1 MEYLSSNKILIVDL
15 ETSQISEND
24 LDDELVKQ
32 KIGGVGITTAL
43 YQTYKDRDPIILGT
57 GLLTGT
63 LFPGSALG
71 VVSAKSPRT
80 GKLVHSPF
88 TLRVG
93 MELKY
98 SGFDYVVILGKSNK
112 PVFLWLHDGVADIE
126 DAAELWGTDVWAT
139 TDSVRRIM
147 GDDLIQTLAIG
158 SAGES
163 GSALAQVCVNYWSS
177 GDCWG
182 FGKIFGEKNLKAVAL
197 RGMGLLEI
205 AQPEDFVDQCFDVF
219 DKIKG
224 SAFAGKRGVEDILVA
239 MGEKDAAEWLAPY
252 VHRHSACYN
261 TPYPTNTFLY
271 LNEDPKTLTEPVE
284 QEPGILV
291 TDPSSL
297 LVFKRAGFSAY
308 EAGRVLKACSKY
320 GIDPAAVGELC
331 AKLGERDPEK
341 IEQSFSDLKGS
352 VTAPEG
358 VKFSSCCPVQPLFS
372 DFGVSDTSAY
382 LTWWTRR
389 QAVAYTLGIH
399 PVFANMSPELSE
411 ELMIKMVNKGTGLEL
426 SQETLDTVISD
437 VCS

>member
-15 ETSQISEND
+15 GTSQISEND
-24 LDDELVKQ
+24 LDDELVSQ

-71 VVSAKSPRT
+71 VISAKSPRT
-80 GKLVHSPF
+80 GKLAHSPF
-88 TLRVG
+88 TLKVG

-112 PVFLWLHDGVADIE
+112 PVFLWLHDGVADIQ
-126 DAAELWGTDVWAT
+126 DASELWGADVWTT
-139 TDSVRRIM
+139 TDSIRRAM

-158 SAGES
+158 SGGES
-163 GSALAQVCVNYWSS
+163 GSALAQVCINYWSS

-182 FGKIFGEKNLKAVAL
+182 FGKLFGEKNLKAIAL

-205 AQPEDFVDQCFDVF
+205 AEPEDFVDQCFDVF

-224 SAFAGKRGVEDILVA
+224 GAFAGKRGVEDIIVA

-291 TDPSSL
+291 TDPSTL
-297 LVFKRAGFSAY
+297 LVFKRAGFSAHD
-308 EAGRVLKACSKY
+308 AGRVLKACSKY
-320 GIDPAAVGELC
+320 GIDPAAVAELC
-331 AKLGERDPEK
+331 AKSGEKDPEK
-341 IEQSFSDLKGS
+341 IEQSFSDLKGP
-352 VTAPEG
+352 VTTPEG
-358 VKFSSCCPVQPLFS
+358 VKFSSCAPVQPLFS
-372 DFGVSDTSAY
+372 DFGVSDSSAY

-389 QAVAYTLGIH
+389 QAVAYIFGIH

-411 ELMIKMVNKGTGLEL
+411 ELMIEMVNKGTGLEL